1 MTRAQ
6 ALCTCGHVDLA
17 HEHYRRGTDC
27 AAPDCRCTEFRPRRR
42 SNTIWPFAI
51 LKDLRRDITQ
61 VLLALVEIITRL
73 KEIKQIMAADR
84 ELLVQ
89 LASDLTTLATP
100 VQSLIESEAALRA
113 RVTELEGQAAS
124 DEAGDLEAAQQVK
137 TAFDAIAVKFQAEPT
152 VPDVEPLPEAPVSD
166 QPV

>member
-17 HEHYRRGTDC
+17 HEHYRRGTEC
-27 AAPDCRCTEFRPRRR
+27 AAPGCRCTKFRPPRRR

-137 TAFDAIAVKFQAEPT
+137 TAFDAIAEKFQAEPT
-152 VPDVEPLPEAPVSD
+152 VPDVEPLPEAPSD
-166 QPV
+166 EPA